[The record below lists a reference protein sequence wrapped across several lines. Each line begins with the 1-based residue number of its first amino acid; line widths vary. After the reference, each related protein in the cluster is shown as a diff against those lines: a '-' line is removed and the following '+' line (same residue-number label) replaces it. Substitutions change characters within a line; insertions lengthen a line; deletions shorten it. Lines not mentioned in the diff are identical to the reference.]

1 MKWGCSILFVL
12 FFTVSGWTQVE
23 LSWDD
28 LAEISFREEYD
39 ETFGSRLQYPVFS
52 KNIKRHEG
60 KKVTIKGYF
69 LDLDPLGEFFFLSE
83 NPLYACF
90 FCGDAGVESVVELD
104 LEQIPDI
111 GTDDL
116 IQITGILKLNTGEI
130 SQPLYTL
137 TKCSVKKVD

>member
-1 MKWGCSILFVL
+1 M
-12 FFTVSGWTQVE
+12 
-23 LSWDD
+23 
-28 LAEISFREEYD
+28 AEISFREEYD
-39 ETFGSRLQYPVFS
+39 ETFGSKLQYPVFS
-52 KNIKRHEG
+52 KNIKGHEG
-60 KKVTIKGYF
+60 KKVTIKGDF
-69 LDLDPLGEFFFLSE
+69 LDLDPLGEFFFHSE

-130 SQPLYTL
+130 SQLLYTL
-137 TKCSVKKVD
+137 TTCSIKKVD